1 MLKQTNKQAT
11 LLYILYAY
19 VLTCAIP
26 MSHRNTEG
34 AQDFGKVSMN
44 ANVGW
49 ICDVAGEAT
58 IQLQGFT
65 NCGEKR
71 CGIWND
77 ENGYEE
83 LSYVA

>member
-1 MLKQTNKQAT
+1 M
-11 LLYILYAY
+11 
-19 VLTCAIP
+19 LTCAIP
-26 MSHRNTEG
+26 MAHRNTEG